1 MSKYGVISGPYFPV
15 FGLNTVIYSVNLRI
29 QFKYRKIRTRNNS
42 IFGHFSC
49 SASKLWLHNN
59 FFTICEPLKMLLCH
73 FCKSDFIN
81 FRATF
86 AKTLLKKSLFLWQI
100 FKTFIKLCYLSKF
113 YHVEIFKRIIA
124 ALWIFFAFYRKVCF
138 LCLLL
143 SLGISYYYLFIATEN
158 CKNVCIFQFWIS

>member
-1 MSKYGVISGPYFPV
+1 MKRVQIRSYFWSV
-15 FGLNTVIYSVNLRI
+15 FSC
-29 QFKYRKIRTRNNS
+29 IRTEYGDLLRNTR
-42 IFGHFSC
+42 
-49 SASKLWLHNN
+49 N

-124 ALWIFFAFYRKVCF
+124 ALWIFFAFYRKICF